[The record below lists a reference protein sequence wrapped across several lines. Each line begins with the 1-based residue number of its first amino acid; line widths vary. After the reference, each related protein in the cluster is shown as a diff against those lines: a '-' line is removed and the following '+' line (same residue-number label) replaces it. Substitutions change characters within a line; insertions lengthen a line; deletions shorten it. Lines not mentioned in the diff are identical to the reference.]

1 MKPKLLFAACALLL
15 CACPSM
21 PRKGRYYTI
30 QADLYEMPA
39 ELAHEL
45 AGLDELGVELR
56 SETVFERVRMAAR
69 SRAGIA
75 TLSRLSFRTQAGV
88 PCGFSS
94 LEKSEWVQDYTVDA
108 QWKSA
113 PVKTVVF
120 EGFEYE
126 LCPQQGED
134 GLHLQY
140 KLKRCVLPRPVRE
153 VQITLSNGEQ
163 LKVHS
168 LDLESKTLASSYD
181 LADDQIL
188 AAWLPGS
195 QPGLVTLVCV
205 RAELDP
211 ERA

>member
-1 MKPKLLFAACALLL
+1 
-15 CACPSM
+15 
-21 PRKGRYYTI
+21 
-30 QADLYEMPA
+30 MPA
-39 ELAHEL
+39 ALVHEL

-69 SRAGIA
+69 SRSAFA
-75 TLSRLSFRTQAGV
+75 TLSCKSFRTPAGV

-94 LEKSEWVQDYTVDA
+94 LEPSEWVENYTVDA

-113 PVKTVVF
+113 PVKTVVQ

-126 LCPQQGED
+126 LCPQPGEE

-140 KLKRCVLPRPVRE
+140 KLKRTVLPRPVRE

-168 LDLESKTLASSYD
+168 LDLDSRTLASSYD